1 MLPRWAFSPIS
12 SSCSTTCR
20 TRIRN
25 YFSAFEFQKKPSAF
39 HLPARRNA
47 FRHRDARRQS
57 RPFARWKS
65 LAETQP
71 QLQPAFL
78 RFVSNNPRLHSRR
91 MAGAFHQRPFTTRA
105 AASERFLVR
114 QGALSRAGSLRER
127 KAALGMEICWQIDKG
142 TIRGR
147 ERVQHAGETDE
158 IFEVRIGGKQNAV
171 ESPELFASLC
181 LALR

>member
-105 AASERFLVR
+105 AASERFWYGKGHSAEREACVSAK
-114 QGALSRAGSLRER
+114 QHWVWKSAG
-127 KAALGMEICWQIDKG
+127 KIDKG

-171 ESPELFASLC
+171 ESPELFVSLC